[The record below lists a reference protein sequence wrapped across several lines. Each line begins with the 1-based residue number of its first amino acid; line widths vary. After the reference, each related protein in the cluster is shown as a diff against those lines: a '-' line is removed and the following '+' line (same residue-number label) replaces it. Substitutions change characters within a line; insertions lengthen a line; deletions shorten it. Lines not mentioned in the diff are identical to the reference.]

1 MIVDLET
8 LASLAFGIAVLAFLW
23 ILHMDIRILRKDLSD
38 TCEVLG
44 KNIGDLGN
52 RISRVERMLE
62 GASLKIVS
70 GPASG

>member
-1 MIVDLET
+1 MDLEIF
-8 LASLAFGIAVLAFLW
+8 ASLAFGMAILAFLW
-23 ILHMDIRILRKDLSD
+23 ILHRDIRILGKDLSD

-52 RISRVERMLE
+52 RISKVERMLE
-62 GASLKIVS
+62 GACLKIVS

>member
-1 MIVDLET
+1 MDLET

>member
-1 MIVDLET
+1 MDLET
-8 LASLAFGIAVLAFLW
+8 LASLAFGMAVLAFLW

>member
-1 MIVDLET
+1 MDLET

-62 GASLKIVS
+62 GANLKIIS

>member
-1 MIVDLET
+1 MDLET
-8 LASLAFGIAVLAFLW
+8 LASLVFGITVLTFLW
-23 ILHMDIRILRKDLSD
+23 NLHRDMGILRKDLND

-62 GASLKIVS
+62 GANLKIVS